1 MKERAGNFA
10 GPFPFYFEYVVILYP
25 MKQLCCI
32 AMLSVSLLCMY
43 CGKGTNYPPSPVVDT
58 LPSVTAEGKNTV
70 GCRINGEVFIPR
82 GSVGLPNPSAY
93 YDPNAQGG
101 SFNLTMTRFDPGD
114 SIRRSF
120 QIIVANLNKTGVY
133 PIVTPKKDVVFAYS
147 RLRIST
153 NTGCE
158 YFGMDAEHVK
168 QEGQLVITKLDTEK
182 KIVAGTF
189 TCTLITAGCDT
200 VRMTEG
206 RFDMKY

>member
-1 MKERAGNFA
+1 
-10 GPFPFYFEYVVILYP
+10 

-43 CGKGTNYPPSPVVDT
+43 CGKGTTYPPSPLVDT
-58 LPSVTAEGKNTV
+58 LPAVTAEGKNTV
-70 GCRINGEVFIPR
+70 GSLVNGKVFIPR
-82 GSVGLPNPSAY
+82 GSVGPANPSAY

-114 SIRRSF
+114 SIQRSF
-120 QIIVANLNKTGVY
+120 QVIVTNLDKTGAY
-133 PIVTPKKDVVFAYS
+133 PITTPMKDVAFIYM
-147 RLRIST
+147 RRRISSGT
-153 NTGCE
+153 VCE
-158 YFGMDAEHVK
+158 YIGMDAEHVK
-168 QEGQLVITKLDTEK
+168 QEGQLVITKLDTGQ

>member
-1 MKERAGNFA
+1 
-10 GPFPFYFEYVVILYP
+10 
-25 MKQLCCI
+25 
-32 AMLSVSLLCMY
+32 
-43 CGKGTNYPPSPVVDT
+43 VDT
-58 LPSVTAEGKNTV
+58 LPAVTAEGKNTFGSLV
-70 GCRINGEVFIPR
+70 NGKVFIPR
-82 GSVGLPNPSAY
+82 GNIGPANPGAY
-93 YDPNAQGG
+93 YDPNANGG
-101 SFNLTMTRFDPGD
+101 SFNLSMTRFDPGD

-120 QIIVANLNKTGVY
+120 QIIASNLNKTGAY
-133 PIVTPKKDVVFAYS
+133 PVTTPKKDVVFTYS

-168 QEGQLVITKLDTEK
+168 QEGQLVITKLDTEQ
-182 KIVAGTF
+182 KIIAGTF